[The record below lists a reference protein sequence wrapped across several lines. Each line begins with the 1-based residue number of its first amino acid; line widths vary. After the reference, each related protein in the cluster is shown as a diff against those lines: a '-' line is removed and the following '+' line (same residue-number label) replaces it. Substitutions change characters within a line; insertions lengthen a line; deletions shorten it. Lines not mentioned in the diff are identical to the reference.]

1 MLGDGGSGLISA
13 CQASLLICLPPFPP
27 CQVQKL
33 ESTWHIRTE
42 CPELLVELVEW
53 IRGPWEE
60 MFSIELRKAVYEA
73 LE

>member
-1 MLGDGGSGLISA
+1 MPGDSGSGLIGV
-13 CQASLLICLPPFPP
+13 CQASLLIHLPPFPP
-27 CQVQKL
+27 CQVLKV
-33 ESTWHIRTE
+33 ETTWHIRTE
-42 CPELLVELVEW
+42 CPELLAELVEW

>member
-1 MLGDGGSGLISA
+1 MLGDGGTGLIGA
-13 CQASLLICLPPFPP
+13 CRASLLIHLPAFPP
-27 CQVQKL
+27 CQVLKL

-42 CPELLVELVEW
+42 CPELLVKLVEW

-60 MFSIELRKAVYEA
+60 MFSIELRKAVHEA